1 MIKNVT
7 VVFVVL
13 ATISLVFFSFV
24 GKDTPTEGLTIG
36 DRAPE
41 FKICSERQ
49 LVDLKDLRGK
59 YVLISFWASYD
70 APSRMQNASFS
81 QAIRSLSPAQ
91 VEMVSVSFDEYS
103 SIFNETIRK
112 DRIATTAC
120 FVETQGVESDL
131 YKRYRL
137 QRGFGNYLIDD
148 NGVIIAKNISAD
160 ELSAY
165 LN

>member
-49 LVDLKDLRGK
+49 LVDLKDLRGN

-137 QRGFGNYLIDD
+137 QRGFGNYMIDD

>member
-1 MIKNVT
+1 MRHVKWI
-7 VVFVVL
+7 FVVL
-13 ATISLVFFSFV
+13 VISSLTSFI
-24 GKDTPTEGLTIG
+24 GKDKPTSGLNVG
-36 DRAPE
+36 DIAPNFLIQSMSAE
-41 FKICSERQ
+41 QSS
-49 LVDLKDLRGK
+49 DLASLRGK
-59 YVLISFWASYD
+59 YVLLNFWASYD

-81 QAIRSLSPAQ
+81 QAIRSLSPTQ

-120 FVETQGVESDL
+120 FVETQGEESDL